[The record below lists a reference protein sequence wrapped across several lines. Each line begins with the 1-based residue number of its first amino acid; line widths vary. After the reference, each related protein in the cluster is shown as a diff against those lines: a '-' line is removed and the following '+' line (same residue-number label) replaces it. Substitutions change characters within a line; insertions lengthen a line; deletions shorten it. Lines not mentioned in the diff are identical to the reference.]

1 MSVSQSDPQLAH
13 APVAA
18 APVHDEE
25 WATPAPAG
33 LIALAIACFC
43 FFAVLTG
50 RVEPTATPFLA
61 CWLIGGFVVQFCVG
75 LIELREKNL
84 TGGNVFL
91 FFSAFFMLTGAL
103 KYLVG
108 AFLHPT
114 FEGHID
120 HRIDGWAWLVLAL
133 ALLFWTPAYLKRAPK
148 PLALVVLFL
157 DIGVPMVALRDL
169 EVVSKSIA
177 NPIAGWTILASGI
190 MGIYVATAII
200 NNGAYGRK
208 VMPMPKA
215 FLG

>member
-1 MSVSQSDPQLAH
+1 MSVSQSAPTA

-25 WATPAPAG
+25 WATPGPAG
-33 LIALAIACFC
+33 LIALAIACFT
-43 FFAVLTG
+43 FFAMLTG

-61 CWLIGGFVVQFCVG
+61 AWLIGGFVVQFCVG

-91 FFSAFFMLTGAL
+91 FFSAFFMLATAL
-103 KYLVG
+103 KYLIA

-120 HRIDGWAWLVLAL
+120 HRVDGWAWLVLAL
-133 ALLFWTPAYLKRAPK
+133 ALLMWTPAYLKRAPK
-148 PLALVVLFL
+148 PLALCVLFL
-157 DIGVPMVALRDL
+157 DVAVPLVALRDL
-169 EVVSKSIA
+169 ELIPNSFA
-177 NPIAGWTILASGI
+177 NPVAGWFLLAGGI

-200 NNGAYGRK
+200 NNGAFGRK
-208 VMPMPKA
+208 VLPMPGP
-215 FLG
+215 FLK